1 MTEPK
6 ATAMNEDPLQQLLKL
21 RDRMNRLFE
30 DSMTRFSSFGEGNP
44 VGHWTPPADVHEE
57 AGRLVVRVELPGMR
71 REDVDLTVDEGTLV
85 LRGERSMEAGHRP
98 EDYHRLER
106 SYGPFLRSFR
116 LPLGIDSAAVKA
128 EMHDGILVVTIPK
141 PSGGTASK
149 VQIRVE

>member
-1 MTEPK
+1 MS
-6 ATAMNEDPLQQLLKL
+6 EDPVQQLLKL
-21 RDRMNRLFE
+21 RERMNRLFE
-30 DSMTRFSSFGEGNP
+30 DSMTRFNAFGEGMP

-71 REDVDLTVDEGTLV
+71 REDIDLTVDEGKLV
-85 LRGERSMEAGHRP
+85 LRGERRMEPGHRP

-116 LPLGIDSAAVKA
+116 LPPGVDSEAVKA
-128 EMHDGILVVTIPK
+128 DMQDGILVVTIPK
-141 PSGGTASK
+141 PTGGTASK